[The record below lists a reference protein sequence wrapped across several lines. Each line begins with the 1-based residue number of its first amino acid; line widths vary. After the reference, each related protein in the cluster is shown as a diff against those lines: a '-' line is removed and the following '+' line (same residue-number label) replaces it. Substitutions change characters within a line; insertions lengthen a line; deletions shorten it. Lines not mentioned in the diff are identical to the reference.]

1 MRIFYCTTFLHF
13 GAGRVL
19 VDLAKLL
26 VSIGHEAIIAATK
39 QIEQFESQQNLIDDA
54 KNSGIP
60 VYLCED
66 LFTRDFEKVSESAHL
81 LAQIMKDKKFDLI
94 HSYAAMPGFAS
105 MLASMDAY
113 SAYLPHIC
121 SVNGWGLEKKSWM
134 KLQDALFL
142 NNVDIIHA
150 GSFDVERF
158 LISEGVDSGRIKTIY
173 NGCDFHSIDKGATS
187 VQKFVGNS
195 SLRIGTI
202 AELSERKNIKQL
214 LNAVAIL
221 PDAIKANIEV
231 IIVGDGVEKESLLN
245 LAHELNIQKKVRFTG
260 YVKNYYSL
268 LKDMDLFILP
278 SRTEGLPV
286 VLVEAMYLRIPVIAT
301 SVQGNKE
308 IAGHNRGVLVPLD
321 DDFAMMRAIEQFYLN
336 PSQYTDR
343 VHSAYE
349 WVRDNFSQEHCFS
362 QFIKLYEQILHK
374 K

>member
-1 MRIFYCTTFLHF
+1 MRVFFCTTFLHF

-19 VDLAKLL
+19 VDLAKFL
-26 VSIGHEAIIAATK
+26 VDIGHEAVIAATK
-39 QIEQFESQQNLIDDA
+39 QIDQFESQQNLIDDA
-54 KNSGIP
+54 QNSGIP

-66 LFTRDFEKVSESAHL
+66 LFTRDFEKVSQTAHF

-94 HSYAAMPGFAS
+94 HSYAAVPGFAS

-113 SAYLPHIC
+113 SVYLPHIC
-121 SVNGWGLEKKSWM
+121 SVNGWGLEKRTWM

-142 NNVDIIHA
+142 NNIDIVHA

-158 LISEGVDSGRIKTIY
+158 LISEGVDSSRIKTIY
-173 NGCDFHSIDKGATS
+173 NGCDFHTIDKEVTS
-187 VQKFVGNS
+187 VQKVVGNS

-231 IIVGDGVEKESLLN
+231 IIVGDGVEKENLLK
-245 LAHELNIQKKVRFTG
+245 LARELNIQKKVRFTG

-268 LKDMDLFILP
+268 LNDMDLFVLS

-286 VLVEAMYLRIPVIAT
+286 VLVEAMYLKIPVIAT

-308 IAGHNRGVLVPLD
+308 IAGQNRGVLVPLD

-336 PSQYTDR
+336 PSQYADR
-343 VHSAYE
+343 VHCAYE
-349 WVRDNFSQEHCFS
+349 WIRDNFSQEYCLLR
-362 QFIKLYEQILHK
+362 ILKLYEQILHK